1 VFEVNSARL
10 DNLAVVAEVDGSTV
24 ELMLGD
30 TNFGK
35 RFRSF
40 AEHYEE
46 IRKRS
51 PLAKAFDLRLEDRIT
66 AKESGP
72 WQ

>member
-1 VFEVNSARL
+1 VNAAQL
-10 DNLAVVAEVDGSTV
+10 DNLVIVADVTGSTV

-35 RFRSF
+35 RFQSF
-40 AEHYEE
+40 AAHYEE

-66 AKESGP
+66 AKE
-72 WQ
+72 